1 MLTHEVCY
9 KCTSRLLKS
18 LIKIL
23 FRWRLAGV
31 QYDSGKLC
39 MLAQS
44 YSKTTNEW
52 LTNNIGNNSYKC
64 IIAISELKS
73 WEGISPAS
81 LLFPRWLQ
89 RILEICWVD
98 FDHIKKITYTEKNW
112 QLKRVEDIQVLCV
125 EQHIKTR
132 GSATRYWDGSIK
144 VIVS

>member
-1 MLTHEVCY
+1 MYYQFYNNMVIINFHYAHSWSVLQVHFSVA
-9 KCTSRLLKS
+9 KVS

-52 LTNNIGNNSYKC
+52 MTNNIGNNSYKC

-73 WEGISPAS
+73 WEGISPES

-125 EQHIKTR
+125 E
-132 GSATRYWDGSIK
+132 
-144 VIVS
+144 